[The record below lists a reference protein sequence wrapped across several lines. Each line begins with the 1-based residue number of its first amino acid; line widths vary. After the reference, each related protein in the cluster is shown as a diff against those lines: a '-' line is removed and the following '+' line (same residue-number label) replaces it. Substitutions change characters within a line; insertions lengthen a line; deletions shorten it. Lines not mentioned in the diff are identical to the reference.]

1 MPIEIKN
8 VTYTYMP
15 GTAFER
21 TALKDVSLTVADG
34 SFTAIAGHTGSGKST
49 LVQHFNG
56 IISPTSG
63 AVFVDGVDISKNDD
77 EAKAARRK
85 VGLVFQYPEH
95 QIFEETVE
103 KDIAFGPQNY
113 GLGEEETKARVKA
126 AMKLVGLS
134 YDDYAARSPFSLS
147 GGQKRRVAIAGIL
160 ALKPKFLVLDEP
172 TAGLDPKGRDKIM
185 SRIVRLHKREK
196 LTIVFISHNMDD
208 IARYAD
214 RLIVMEHA
222 KVLLD
227 GDPEEVFAREEILEN
242 AGLSVPRIMSL
253 QTKLIESG
261 LEIDRLSLTPESGA
275 DDIFKAL
282 IRRKSC

>member
-227 GDPEEVFAREEILEN
+227 GEPEEVFAREETLES